1 MVNRYY
7 QLTMYSNNTDIE
19 INERLEVIDL
29 TAAIN
34 LAKTTLV
41 AVKAI
46 AGMPTDIR
54 IKRLSFIGEVP
65 VAP

>member
-7 QLTMYSNNTDIE
+7 ALVMYSNNSDIQ
-19 INERLEVIDL
+19 INERLEVVDL

-34 LAKTTLV
+34 ASKATLV

-46 AGMPTDIR
+46 AGMPADIR
-54 IKRLSFIGEVP
+54 IKQLTFIGEVP
-65 VAP
+65 VPA